1 MVSLLPES
9 TGYFILVGIGLLFA
23 FVVTLLIKA
32 ETRWLGTKKTSYWF
46 FTAGGN
52 VKTGLVASSIVS
64 TWTWT
69 ATFIGTS
76 SIATALGNNFRKYL
90 F

>member
-23 FVVTLLIKA
+23 FVVTILIKA

-46 FTAGGN
+46 FTAGGK
-52 VKTGLVASSIVS
+52 VKTGLVATSIVS
-64 TWTWT
+64 
-69 ATFIGTS
+69 A
-76 SIATALGNNFRKYL
+76 
-90 F
+90 